1 MLNNCEDWVD
11 NEVVR
16 TEVNNN
22 VHDGFYGSTEFNFIT
37 VVMFKIKKATD
48 EFCCFGTVSTRIV
61 CRTPISREMFLK
73 QRRYSSQSWK
83 TELLTRSKLS
93 QPNYGF
99 KVTR

>member
-37 VVMFKIKKATD
+37 VVMLKIKKATD
-48 EFCCFGTVSTRIV
+48 EFCCFGHDHS
-61 CRTPISREMFLK
+61 
-73 QRRYSSQSWK
+73 QRDAHFSQ
-83 TELLTRSKLS
+83 L
-93 QPNYGF
+93 Q
-99 KVTR
+99 